1 MYFPVKWVQ
10 KQLPMLQLW
19 QDLCSQTLH
28 YMQEGVKEGDR
39 VCGSEDCFILE
50 PLARQEPAPWPNS
63 VLHSS

>member
-1 MYFPVKWVQ
+1 
-10 KQLPMLQLW
+10 MLQLW